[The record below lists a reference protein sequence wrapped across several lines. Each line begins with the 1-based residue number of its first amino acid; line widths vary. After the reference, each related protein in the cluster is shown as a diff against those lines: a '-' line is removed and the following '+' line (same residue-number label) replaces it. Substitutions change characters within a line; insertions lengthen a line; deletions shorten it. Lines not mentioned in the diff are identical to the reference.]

1 MPLATITLA
10 FDPVVRLGDL
20 ELRAAT
26 VLIAGILL
34 AGLLLAARIGSLTP
48 QPGPYVPS
56 PTLRLD
62 DIPFLVIGI
71 VAGAVIGGR
80 LEYVL
85 LHADYY
91 RANLAAIPDP
101 AQGSLALAFGVVGGM
116 LGGIAIAR
124 LVGAPAGRWM
134 HAAILP
140 LLFVLAAGKVA
151 MVLAADGQG
160 LPSDLAWATAYAG
173 PGPWGSLAV
182 DVPSHPS
189 QVYEA
194 LGTALVLAVVG
205 LSLHLGAFAGKDG
218 SAMLVGVALWALVR
232 SLVVFSWR
240 DAPVA
245 GSLRAE
251 HLVLAVVVGG
261 CIGGLLRLRWKR
273 RST

>member
-91 RANLAAIPDP
+91 HANLGAIPDP

-140 LLFVLAAGKVA
+140 LLFVLAAGKLA

-160 LPSDLAWATAYAG
+160 LPSALGWATAYAG

-194 LGTALVLAVVG
+194 LGTTLVLAVVG

>member
-10 FDPVVRLGDL
+10 FDPVVQLGDL

-140 LLFVLAAGKVA
+140 LLFVLAAGKLA

-194 LGTALVLAVVG
+194 LGATLVLAVVG

>member
-140 LLFVLAAGKVA
+140 LLFVLAAGKLA

-160 LPSDLAWATAYAG
+160 LPSDLGWATAYAG

-194 LGTALVLAVVG
+194 LGATLVLAVVG

>member
-140 LLFVLAAGKVA
+140 LLFVLAAGKLA

-194 LGTALVLAVVG
+194 LGATLVLAVVG